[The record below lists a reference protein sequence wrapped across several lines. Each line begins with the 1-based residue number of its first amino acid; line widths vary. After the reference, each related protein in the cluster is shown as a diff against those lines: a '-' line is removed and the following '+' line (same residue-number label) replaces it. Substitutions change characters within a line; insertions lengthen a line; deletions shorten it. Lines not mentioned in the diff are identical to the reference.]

1 MWDDTLNHIRTFV
14 VNFLTATQ
22 RAERESQR
30 AVRDLF
36 HFEVQGFS
44 EFIAVNGRMYRYGFI
59 SSDTV
64 RTRSLARAIFNDNFG
79 EFERTVGHISD
90 VDGWDDLH
98 ISDVDVDRW
107 DNLRPPE
114 LKRHLLKHVTAAL
127 ALQSHLPPPLLH
139 VNTHAREWLH
149 GVYENITRLNS
160 DWGTEFET
168 WDDVV
173 VSDTERERDAVKS
186 ATSKDMADIR
196 GMLRDTTQ
204 NALMQTPSVEA
215 DVDAMMSH
223 VRTRLPA
230 LHAAF
235 PHQGQAE
242 LIMATLAAFT
252 TSIPTFYAILLL
264 YLAKSTNKHHFC
276 KMPQG
281 AQIFTSRELAADR
294 ATFLEN
300 HYDTEAR
307 SVQSDWAS
315 AMEVHG
321 PSDEPLNV
329 LVSLIPVSTIKD
341 VRQFASLATSITR
354 HLQK

>member
-30 AVRDLF
+30 AVRDFF
-36 HFEVQGFS
+36 HSEVQGFS
-44 EFIAVNGRMYRYGFI
+44 EFIAVNGRMYRYGFV
-59 SSDTV
+59 SSDTG
-64 RTRSLARAIFNDNFG
+64 RTRALARAIFSDNFG
-79 EFERTVGHISD
+79 EFERAVGHISE
-90 VDGWDDLH
+90 VDGWDDL
-98 ISDVDVDRW
+98 
-107 DNLRPPE
+107 RPPA
-114 LKRHLLKHVTAAL
+114 LKLHLLKHATAAL
-127 ALQSHLPPPLLH
+127 TLQRHLPSPLLG
-139 VNTHAREWLH
+139 VNTSAREWLH

-173 VSDTERERDAVKS
+173 VSDTDRGREAVTS

-196 GMLRDTTQ
+196 CMLRDTTQ
-204 NALMQTPSVEA
+204 HALMQTPAVDT
-215 DVDAMMSH
+215 DVDAMMSR
-223 VRTRLPA
+223 VRTALPA
-230 LHAAF
+230 LHTTF
-235 PHQGQAE
+235 PRQGQVE
-242 LIMATLAAFT
+242 LIMATMAALT
-252 TSIPTFYAILLL
+252 ASIPTFYAILLL

-276 KMPQG
+276 KIPPG
-281 AQIFTSRELAADR
+281 VRVFTSRELAAER

-307 SVQSDWAS
+307 SVQSDWAA

-321 PSDEPLNV
+321 PSDEPLDV

-341 VRQFASLATSITR
+341 VRQFAALATSITH